1 MDVTAPGGFSA
12 KVSGQTTIVVL
23 LIVAFGLAV
32 LYVNKQGFD
41 RVVEASANQSK
52 AIQTVIERTTTE
64 HAKMADAWEGMTYMM
79 SLPLSERPRLIPPD
93 ALRKRIVRPEEPG
106 R

>member
-1 MDVTAPGGFSA
+1 VDVTAPGGFSA

-41 RVVEASANQSK
+41 RVVEASVNQSK
-52 AIQTVIERTTTE
+52 VIQTVIERTTTE
-64 HAKMADAWEGMTYMM
+64 HTKMADAWDGVVYMM
-79 SLPLSERPRLIPPD
+79 SLPVGERPRLAPPE
-93 ALRKRIVRPEEPG
+93 ALRKRMVRPTEAD